1 MINSPISTTLNKSI
15 KISIEDKTIT
25 AYGYL
30 ISPGTSDIPTYL
42 YGKTGEELGIASD
55 PQRGIN
61 KLTYIQ
67 LDVSEI
73 QDRKTKITID
83 NIKKEGGFA
92 LYGSNIKGQIGDL
105 LYRSPDNPT
114 TQTVVIPNENNY
126 QYISITADGSSIVS
140 NVMLRSIELLS
151 DAP

>member
-1 MINSPISTTLNKSI
+1 MINSRFSTTLKKSV
-15 KISIEDKTIT
+15 KYSIEDKTII

-42 YGKTGEELGIASD
+42 YGKIGEELGIASD

-83 NIKKEGGFA
+83 NIKKGGGFA
-92 LYGSNIKGQIGDL
+92 LYGSNIKGRIGDL
-105 LYRSPDNPT
+105 LYTSSDNPI
-114 TQTVVIPNENNY
+114 TQTIVIPNENNY
-126 QYISITADGSSIVS
+126 QYISITAYGSSIIS